1 MYSHTRLLQVRSE
14 LMKKEW
20 VWYGVLLIWLVSCGR
35 TPTSTLVPFDMMTP
49 GTHEQ
54 TLALTDGSLI
64 RYTIIIPDGYTGSE
78 AVPLIMALHYGGQVT
93 PYYGRDF
100 LELLI
105 KPALGDLG
113 AIIVAPDSRHGPWAS
128 EKGEADVLV
137 LLDHLV
143 AAYNIDTERTL
154 LTGYSLGGMGTWYI
168 VGRHQGRFA
177 AALPIAA
184 YPQPDST
191 TIPWTIP
198 LYIIHSRADEL
209 IPLQMSLD
217 AAATLEAQGVDVQ
230 MVVLEGVSH
239 YETYRFVEPLHK
251 AIPWIN
257 SVWNGE
263 R

>member
-1 MYSHTRLLQVRSE
+1 MRKKWLCLGLL
-14 LMKKEW
+14 LMW
-20 VWYGVLLIWLVSCGR
+20 LIGCGR
-35 TPTSTLVPFDMMTP
+35 NPTPTPFPSPSNTMTP
-49 GTHEQ
+49 GTHKQ
-54 TLALTDGSLI
+54 TLPLTDGTFI
-64 RYTIIIPDGYTGSE
+64 RYTIMIPEGYSETE

-93 PYYGRDF
+93 PYFGREF
-100 LELLI
+100 LNLLI
-105 KPALGDLG
+105 KPGLSELG

-128 EKGEADVLV
+128 EEGEADVLT
-137 LLDHLV
+137 LLDHIT
-143 AAYNIDTERTL
+143 ATYKIDTERTL

-168 VGRHQGRFA
+168 AAHHQERFA

-191 TIPWTIP
+191 TTTWTIP

-209 IPLQMSLD
+209 IPVEMSLD
-217 AAATLEAQGVDVQ
+217 AAAVLEAQGVDVQ

-239 YETYRFVEPLHK
+239 YETYRFIESLQN